1 MTHSAQQQ
9 QQMRAVILYDSRSS
23 GGSTD
28 RLIDAIGLEL
38 ANNGAYVEKAKC
50 KATGD
55 YSFIQDFDVV
65 IMGAPIYYLLVSSQL
80 LGALIQSN
88 LKKYLK
94 RKKIALF
101 LTCGSPEPMATL
113 LYLPQ
118 LKMHLVRNKILAERI
133 FSPQQLSDPEII
145 ESFVEELCNAN
156 KKDTRRRNASLAWT
170 DEAIELLDTIPSFF
184 RNRIKI
190 ATEEYAEEM
199 GYREITLAVVEEA
212 KSETGGL

>member
-1 MTHSAQQQ
+1 MTQATQQE
-9 QQMRAVILYDSRSS
+9 QMRAIILYDSHTA

-28 RLIDAIGLEL
+28 KLIDSIGAEL
-38 ANNGAYVEKAKC
+38 AKNGAYVEKAKC

-55 YSFIQDFDVV
+55 YNFIQDFDVV

-88 LKKYLK
+88 LKQNLK

-118 LKMHLVRNKILAERI
+118 LKMHLVRNRILAEKI
-133 FSPQQLSDPEII
+133 FSPQQLSDPEAI
-145 ESFVEELCNAN
+145 ESFAEELSENY
-156 KKDTRRRNASLAWT
+156 KRDTRRRNASMQWT
-170 DEAIELLDTIPSFF
+170 DEALDLLDAVPSFF

-199 GYREITLAVVEEA
+199 GYREITLEIIEEA
-212 KSETGGL
+212 KAETGGL

>member
-1 MTHSAQQQ
+1 MTQATQ
-9 QQMRAVILYDSRSS
+9 QQMRAVILYDSRTS

-28 RLIDAIGLEL
+28 KLIDSIGREL
-38 ANNGAYVEKAKC
+38 AKTGAYVEKARC

-88 LKKYLK
+88 LKKYLR

-118 LKMHLVRNKILAERI
+118 LKMHLVRNRILTEKIFA
-133 FSPQQLSDPEII
+133 PQQLSDPEAV
-145 ESFVEELCNAN
+145 ESFIEELSEAY
-156 KKDTRRRNASLAWT
+156 KKDTRRRNASMQWT
-170 DEAIELLDTIPSFF
+170 DEALALLDAIPSFF

-199 GYREITLAVVEEA
+199 GYREITIEVVEEA
-212 KSETGGL
+212 KAETGAL

>member
-1 MTHSAQQQ
+1 
-9 QQMRAVILYDSRSS
+9 MRAIILYDSRTS

-28 RLIDAIGLEL
+28 RLIDAIGNEL
-38 ANNGAYVEKAKC
+38 AETGAYVEKAKC

-55 YSFIQDFDVV
+55 YSFLQDFDVV
-65 IMGAPIYYLLVSSQL
+65 IMGAPVYYLLVSSQL

-101 LTCGSPEPMATL
+101 LTCGSPETMATL

-118 LKMHLVRNKILAERI
+118 LKIHLVQNKILAEKI
-133 FSPQQLSDPEII
+133 FSPQDVSSPDVI
-145 ESFVEELCNAN
+145 ESFVDELDEAY
-156 KKDTRRRNASLAWT
+156 KKDRKHRNASISWN
-170 DEAIELLDTIPSFF
+170 DEALELLDQIPSFF
-184 RNRIKI
+184 RSRIKT

-199 GYREITLAVVEEA
+199 GYTTITIAILEEA
-212 KSETGGL
+212 KADTGGI

>member
-1 MTHSAQQQ
+1 MTQATQ
-9 QQMRAVILYDSRSS
+9 QQMRAIILYDSRTS

-28 RLIDAIGLEL
+28 KLIDSIGREL
-38 ANNGAYVEKAKC
+38 AETGAYVEKARC

-118 LKMHLVRNKILAERI
+118 LKMHLVRNRILTEKI
-133 FSPQQLSDPEII
+133 FSPQQLSDPEAV
-145 ESFVEELCNAN
+145 ESFVEELNEAY
-156 KKDTRRRNASLAWT
+156 KKDTRRRNASMQWT
-170 DEAIELLDTIPSFF
+170 DEAIDMLDAIPSFF

-199 GYREITLAVVEEA
+199 GYREITIEVIEEA
-212 KSETGGL
+212 KAETGGL

>member
-1 MTHSAQQQ
+1 MTQATQ
-9 QQMRAVILYDSRSS
+9 QQMRAVILYDSRTS

-28 RLIDAIGLEL
+28 KLIDSIGREL
-38 ANNGAYVEKAKC
+38 AKTGAYVEKARC

-65 IMGAPIYYLLVSSQL
+65 IMGASIYYLLVSSQL

-88 LKKYLK
+88 LKKYLR

-118 LKMHLVRNKILAERI
+118 LKMHLVRNRILTEKIFA
-133 FSPQQLSDPEII
+133 PQQLSDPEAV
-145 ESFVEELCNAN
+145 ESFIEELSEAY
-156 KKDTRRRNASLAWT
+156 KKDTRRRNASMQWT
-170 DEAIELLDTIPSFF
+170 DEALALLDAIPSFF

-199 GYREITLAVVEEA
+199 GYREITIEVVEEA
-212 KSETGGL
+212 KAETGAL